1 MPSLKQIEAFVW
13 AVRLDSFADAA
24 RRLNVTQSTLSK
36 RIAEFE
42 SGLGGALFVRSG
54 HRAKPTPLGE
64 TILDPSER
72 MLELHDALCRKAD
85 TDRIPTGRVVFGV
98 TELVARLWL
107 PGWVAWMR
115 QAYPCIELE
124 PIVDV
129 SAPLMAGLRSGRIA
143 LAVMPALPV
152 GDHLEAIHLADVEF
166 ALMASP
172 VLDLPSNPDREAL
185 AQLPILAQSG
195 GSGLTERFDAWT
207 MTHGLTIRQS
217 LASNSLV
224 AISELVLAGLG
235 CAFLPVAP
243 YADHLSDGRLVRIEG
258 PLPWPTLPY
267 YLVRQRL
274 SPSRAASALHD
285 AIDRHT
291 RNARCRP

>member
-1 MPSLKQIEAFVW
+1 MPTLKQIEAFVW

-36 RIAEFE
+36 RIAELE
-42 SGLGGALFVRSG
+42 SSLGGALFVRSG
-54 HRAKPTPLGE
+54 HRARPTLLGE
-64 TILDPSER
+64 TILDLSER
-72 MLELHDALCRKAD
+72 MLELHDSLCRKAD
-85 TDRIPTGRVVFGV
+85 GDRMLTGRVAFGV

-107 PGWVAWMR
+107 PGWVASMR
-115 QAYPCIELE
+115 QTHPGIELE

-129 SAPLMAGLRSGRIA
+129 SAPLLAGLKSGRLA
-143 LAVMPALPV
+143 LAVVPALPV
-152 GDHLEAIHLADVEF
+152 GDKFEATRLANVEF

-172 VLDLPSNPDREAL
+172 LLNLPLDADRETL
-185 AQLPILAQSG
+185 QQLPILAQSG

-217 LASNSLV
+217 LASNSLI

-235 CAFLPVAP
+235 CAFLPVQP
-243 YADHLSDGRLVRIEG
+243 YAEYLADGRLVRIEG

-267 YLVRQRL
+267 YLVRHRISQ
-274 SPSRAASALHD
+274 SRAASALH
-285 AIDRHT
+285 AVIDHHARS
-291 RNARCRP
+291 ARCRP